1 MTGMFRYW
9 KICIAVI
16 CFVLFIQVPSFR
28 TVAVDQNAALNQDQ
42 TGALNDQQDQTALTV
57 QPDQNTQNVLPDI
70 TPGTQTVR
78 AAHQVEYTGD
88 RELYAKTN
96 NNNVRTSP
104 DVGAEI
110 LISAPPGH
118 DLKIWSIWES
128 STGEKWYEVEYLGNR
143 GYVWG
148 GAVNI
153 YENETAAAND
163 TDDGDT
169 DETEDGDTDSETENA
184 NSGFVP
190 SSDIITALPT
200 VAPIT
205 VERYDDSQGT
215 DDTVV
220 YAKDTKFKRFIRRPF
235 DKYTALFL
243 FLIILGGACVFLV
256 FKRLQYEIKRY
267 RSIINKSAMPVTSP
281 KRQKPKP
288 PVDGKKKSK
297 KKENYDFIDM
307 LDDD

>member
-1 MTGMFRYW
+1 MTGMFRHW
-9 KICIAVI
+9 KIYISVI
-16 CFVLFIQVPSFR
+16 CFVLFIQISPIR
-28 TVAVDQNAALNQDQ
+28 AMAVDQNAALIQDQ
-42 TGALNDQQDQTALTV
+42 TGALNDQQDQGALTV
-57 QPDQNTQNVLPDI
+57 QPDQNTQNVLPD
-70 TPGTQTVR
+70 TTTVTQTVR

-169 DETEDGDTDSETENA
+169 DETEDGDADSETENA

-190 SSDIITALPT
+190 SSDIITALPS

-205 VERYDDSQGT
+205 VERYDDSQGA
-215 DDTVV
+215 DDTV
-220 YAKDTKFKRFIRRPF
+220 
-235 DKYTALFL
+235 LFL
-243 FLIILGGACVFLV
+243 FLIILGGGCVFLV
-256 FKRLQYEIKRY
+256 FKRLQYEVKRY

-281 KRQKPKP
+281 KRRKPNP